1 MEKFQIKGE
10 FITLQDLL
18 KATDLVS
25 SGGMAK
31 AVIQQGEV
39 AVNEDVV
46 TQRGKKL
53 RAGDI
58 VTYDDRKILIS
69 GE

>member
-53 RAGDI
+53 RTGDI